1 MTGRRSA
8 DARRPVSASA
18 SAPPLLILSDVD
30 GTLLGEE
37 GLPVTPAALRHGL
50 AQLET
55 GWGAPVQLGL
65 ASSRTLRELTVLQ
78 RALGIPGP
86 CIAEDGA
93 LWAVDAA
100 ANESLGDGSEVE
112 KHGRRRLIRRHIA
125 ATQETLRQHMVD
137 IGPFAKADT
146 RQRPM
151 DALREL
157 GFRTPA
163 SARRALHARSN
174 SVLVDPLA
182 VTESELDHIR
192 TAAEARGLQLRRG
205 GRWFT
210 LTSAGGKGP
219 ALCALRHHFT
229 VDGVSPLIAAIG
241 NEENDVSLLAEADL
255 RFVIRNPRRGPHPA
269 LAALPE
275 AIVLEAEGPGGWMQ
289 MLDRLTHYASAHHA
303 PMPRASEARS

>member
-1 MTGRRSA
+1 VTG
-8 DARRPVSASA
+8 PGASA
-18 SAPPLLILSDVD
+18 GRPLLILSDVD

-37 GLPVTPAALRHGL
+37 GLPIPPAELRRGL
-50 AQLET
+50 AGLADA
-55 GWGAPVQLGL
+55 WRAPVQLGL

-78 RALGIPGP
+78 RALGVAGP

-93 LWAVDAA
+93 LWAVDVRA
-100 ANESLGDGSEVE
+100 DGGPERHEAVE
-112 KHGRRRLIRRHIA
+112 RHGRRRLAIRHIA
-125 ATQETLRQHMVD
+125 ATAETLRDQMAEFE
-137 IGPFAKADT
+137 PFARADT

-151 DALREL
+151 AALREL

-163 SARRALHARSN
+163 SARRALHTRRN
-174 SVLVDPLA
+174 SVLVDPL
-182 VTESELDHIR
+182 VLTESELNNIR
-192 TAAEARGLQLRRG
+192 AASEARGLQLRRG

-229 VDGVSPLIAAIG
+229 VEGVSPLIAAIG

-255 RFVIRNPRRGPHPA
+255 RFVIRNPHRGPHPA

-275 AIVLEAEGPGGWMQ
+275 AIVLAAEGPGGWMQ
-289 MLDRLTHYASAHHA
+289 MLDLLTRHA
-303 PMPRASEARS
+303 TAARS

>member
-1 MTGRRSA
+1 MTAPRTT
-8 DARRPVSASA
+8 ARRP
-18 SAPPLLILSDVD
+18 PTGHPLLILSDVD
-30 GTLLGEE
+30 GTLLSEE
-37 GLPVTPAALRHGL
+37 GLPVTPAALRQGL
-50 AQLET
+50 SRLEKV
-55 GWGAPVQLGL
+55 WGAPVQLGL

-93 LWAVDAA
+93 LWAVDSAA
-100 ANESLGDGSEVE
+100 PVDAAEHGGLEQ
-112 KHGRRRLIRRHIA
+112 HGRRQLMTRHIA
-125 ATQETLRQHMVD
+125 ATAETLRRHMLNSE
-137 IGPFAKADT
+137 PFAKADT
-146 RQRPM
+146 RQRPLA
-151 DALREL
+151 ALREL

-163 SARRALHARSN
+163 SARRALHARRH

-182 VTESELDHIR
+182 ISQSELDHLR
-192 TAAEARGLQLRRG
+192 ETSEQRGLQLRRG

-229 VDGVSPLIAAIG
+229 VDGVPPLIAAIG

-255 RFVIRNPRRGPHPA
+255 RFVIRNPHRGPHPA
-269 LAALPE
+269 LAALPG

-289 MLDRLTHYASAHHA
+289 MLDRLTHYASTHH
-303 PMPRASEARS
+303 ASEARS

>member
-1 MTGRRSA
+1 MTGPR
-8 DARRPVSASA
+8 
-18 SAPPLLILSDVD
+18 PLLILSDVD

-37 GLPVTPAALRHGL
+37 GLPVTPAALRRGL
-50 AQLET
+50 AQLAT

-93 LWAVDAA
+93 LWAVDVGASA
-100 ANESLGDGSEVE
+100 DPGDPGAVE
-112 KHGRRRLIRRHIA
+112 QHGRRHLKTRHIA
-125 ATQETLRQHMVD
+125 ATAETLRQHMVD
-137 IGPFAKADT
+137 TEPFGRADT
-146 RQRPM
+146 RQRSM
-151 DALREL
+151 AALREL

-163 SARRALHARSN
+163 SARRALHARRN

-182 VTESELDHIR
+182 ITQSELDLIR
-192 TAAEARGLQLRRG
+192 ETSEQRGLQLRRG

-255 RFVIRNPRRGPHPA
+255 RFVIRNPHRGPHPA

-289 MLDRLTHYASAHHA
+289 MLHLLTLHASAH
-303 PMPRASEARS
+303 RASEARS

>member
-1 MTGRRSA
+1 MTGPRST
-8 DARRPVSASA
+8 ARRPASGQ
-18 SAPPLLILSDVD
+18 PLLILSDVD

-37 GLPVTPAALRHGL
+37 GLPVTPAALRQGL
-50 AQLET
+50 AQLQT
-55 GWGAPVQLGL
+55 QWGAPVQLGL

-93 LWAVDAA
+93 LWAVDRAA
-100 ANESLGDGSEVE
+100 HADLVGRSDVE
-112 KHGRRRLIRRHIA
+112 QHGRRHLETRHIA
-125 ATQETLRQHMVD
+125 ATEETLRKHMVD
-137 IGPFAKADT
+137 VEPFAKADT
-146 RQRPM
+146 QQRPM
-151 DALREL
+151 AALRAL

-163 SARRALHARSN
+163 SARRALQARRN

-192 TAAEARGLQLRRG
+192 ETSEQRGLQLRRG

-241 NEENDVSLLAEADL
+241 NEENDISLLAEADL
-255 RFVIRNPRRGPHPA
+255 RFVIRNPHRGPHPA

-289 MLDRLTHYASAHHA
+289 MLDLLSQ
-303 PMPRASEARS
+303 RASGARS